1 MLTFNN
7 AEPIDLN
14 FIRLMGASVKSESAI
29 GYFGTGL
36 KFAIA
41 VLLRT
46 GHEIAITVSGVRYS
60 FTVRQQSLRG
70 KDFQIV
76 YMNDE
81 PLGFTTDLGK
91 NWETWMAFREL
102 YSNMLDEHGWI
113 DGKPGGTSIEVS
125 GPEIE
130 EIYRNRREFFL
141 EGRRCVSRTSEI
153 DFHEGAS
160 PYIFY
165 RGVRV
170 HRMNTSAPYTIN
182 LQQAR
187 LTEDRTLA
195 ETYAI
200 GGKVGRGVAACTSP
214 HVIAAFLA
222 NTDFE
227 SQWDIRYIYADY
239 SAEFK
244 AAVLAALRTGS
255 TSIALRKIMRDL
267 FPQEMIYK
275 ELKLSPSQAALLSSS
290 LAFLADR
297 QISIDPACIV
307 LVENLEGATKAAWDK
322 IYGKIILT
330 PSVFRLGEQ
339 YLTRVLYEEYLHKST
354 GMDDETRELQNF
366 LFDEVIRLQ
375 YELAKCQT
383 SS

>member
-1 MLTFNN
+1 MITFNN

-76 YMNDE
+76 YMNNE

-113 DGKPGGTSIEVS
+113 DGEPGGTSIEVS

-130 EIYRNRREFFL
+130 EVYRNRREFFI
-141 EGRRCVSRTSEI
+141 EDRRCVSRTSEI

-170 HRMNTSAPYTIN
+170 HKMNSPAPYTIN

-200 GGKVGRGVAACTSP
+200 GGRVGRGVAASTSST
-214 HVIAAFLA
+214 VISAFLT

-227 SQWDIRYIYADY
+227 SQWDIRYQYADY

-244 AAVLAALRTGS
+244 AAALAALRTGS

-275 ELKLSPSQAALLSSS
+275 ELKLSPSQDALLSSS

-339 YLTRVLYEEYLHKST
+339 YLTRVLYEEHLHKST
-354 GMDDETRELQNF
+354 GLDDESRELQNH
-366 LFDEVIRLQ
+366 LFEEVIRLQ
-375 YELAKCQT
+375 YEIAKCQI